1 MKQWDQ
7 FLPLVLPHCPGCPDL
22 VAEDE
27 IRNAAEEFF
36 EKSYAWRY
44 VTPAMVT
51 VAGQTDYTPILPTG
65 ARMVKLHEGTL
76 DGEPLE
82 IEGVALGETG
92 AAYKLSLPDM
102 SVIQIGP
109 DAPAA
114 DRSIKAKVSLSVSK
128 SATSLSN
135 EMFDAY
141 SSHIAWGA
149 IARLCEHADKPY
161 TNPEK
166 SGTMLA
172 RFQDAISDARSKRTR
187 NNSSQRMRVRGHFY

>member
-1 MKQWDQ
+1 MKPWDQ

-36 EKSYAWRY
+36 EKSYTWRY

-51 VAGQTDYTPILPTG
+51 ALGQSDYSPILPTG

-76 DGEPLE
+76 DAEPLN
-82 IEGVALGETG
+82 IEGVALGEVG

-102 SVIQIGP
+102 KVIQIGP
-109 DAPAA
+109 DAPAP
-114 DRSIKAKVSLSVSK
+114 DRILKAKVSLSLTK
-128 SATSLSN
+128 SATSLN
-135 EMFDAY
+135 DELFDAY
-141 SSHIAWGA
+141 SAHIAWGA
-149 IARLCEHADKPY
+149 IAKLCEHADKPY

-166 SGTMLA
+166 AGTMLA
-172 RFQDAISDARSKRTR
+172 RFQDCIADAKSKRTR
-187 NNSSQRMRVRGHFY
+187 NNSSQPMRVRGHFY

>member
-1 MKQWDQ
+1 MKPWDQ

-51 VAGQTDYTPILPTG
+51 SLGQTDYTPLLPAG

-76 DGEPLE
+76 DNEPLS
-82 IEGVALGETG
+82 IEGVALGEVG
-92 AAYKLSLPDM
+92 AAYKLNLPDM
-102 SVIQIGP
+102 KVIQIGP
-109 DAPAA
+109 DAPAP
-114 DRSIKAKVSLSVSK
+114 DRILKAKVSLSLTK
-128 SATSLSN
+128 AATSLN
-135 EMFDAY
+135 DELFDAY
-141 SSHIAWGA
+141 SAHIAWGA
-149 IARLCEHADKPY
+149 ISKLCEHADKPY

-172 RFQDAISDARSKRTR
+172 RFQDCIADARSKRTR
-187 NNSSQRMRVRGHFY
+187 NNSSQPMRVRGHFY